1 MSENN
6 GLISFEQL
14 ANAFIDVLDGV
25 TDWRE
30 IQKFTGLSE
39 ARCKDIY
46 NIFYNLIKTKN

>member
-14 ANAFIDVLDGV
+14 ANAFIDVLDG
-25 TDWRE
+25 TKGWWE
-30 IQKFTGLSE
+30 IQEETGLSE

-46 NIFYNLIKTKN
+46 NIFRNLIEK